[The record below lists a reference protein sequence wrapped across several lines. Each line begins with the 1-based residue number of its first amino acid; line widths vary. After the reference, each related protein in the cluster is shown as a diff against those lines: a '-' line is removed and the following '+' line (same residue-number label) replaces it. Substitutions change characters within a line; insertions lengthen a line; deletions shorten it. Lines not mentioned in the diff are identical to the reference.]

1 MIAMAKKYEFKP
13 DKRSGG
19 LWQKLYLTKKQRRSI
34 LRWTLYALVLLVIS
48 VLQDVILCRFRLF
61 GATTD
66 LIPPAIFVI
75 CMAEGAHRSSIFALV
90 ASMLYL
96 FSGTAPG
103 YYSMVLITVLGILAP
118 MAQQAFLQKGLGA
131 TCLCAGTALVLYEAL
146 TFLMG
151 LFLELTLPGRS
162 LGFLITTALSLP
174 AIAILY
180 PICKSIEAIGS
191 KAKIDS

>member
-1 MIAMAKKYEFKP
+1 MAKKYEFKP
-13 DKRSGG
+13 DKRSSG

-75 CMAEGAHRSSIFALV
+75 CMTEGAHRSSIFALV

-118 MAQQAFLQKGLGA
+118 IVQQAFLQKGLGA
-131 TCLCAGTALVLYEAL
+131 TCLCAGISLVLYETV

-151 LFLELTLPGRS
+151 LFLELTLPGRF

-174 AIAILY
+174 SILVLY
-180 PICKSIEAIGS
+180 PICKSIETLGGETW
-191 KAKIDS
+191 KE

>member
-1 MIAMAKKYEFKP
+1 MAKKYEFKP

-34 LRWTLYALVLLVIS
+34 LRWALYALTLLVLS

-75 CMAEGAHRSSIFALV
+75 CLIEGAHNSCIFALV

-103 YYSMVLITVLGILAP
+103 YYSMVLIPVLAIAASL
-118 MAQQAFLQKGLGA
+118 AQQAFLQKGLGA
-131 TCLCAGTALVLYEAL
+131 TFLCASVALVLYEAL

-151 LFLELTLPGRS
+151 LFLEVTLPGRF
-162 LGFLITTALSLP
+162 LGFMTTTALSLP
-174 AIAILY
+174 FILILY
-180 PICKSIEAIGS
+180 PICTSIETLGGETW
-191 KAKIDS
+191 KE

>member
-1 MIAMAKKYEFKP
+1 MAKKYEFKP
-13 DKRSGG
+13 DKPNGD

-34 LRWTLYALVLLVIS
+34 LRWALYALTLLVLS

-75 CMAEGAHRSSIFALV
+75 CLVEGAHSSCIFALV

-103 YYSMVLITVLGILAP
+103 YYSMVLIPVLAIAASLV
-118 MAQQAFLQKGLGA
+118 QQAFLQKGLGA
-131 TCLCAGTALVLYEAL
+131 TFLCASVALVLYESL

-151 LFLELTLPGRS
+151 LFLELTLPGRL
-162 LGFLITTALSLP
+162 LGFLITTALSIPFIL
-174 AIAILY
+174 ILY
-180 PICKSIEAIGS
+180 PICKSIETLGGETW
-191 KAKIDS
+191 KE